1 LMSFATRWTEDIW
14 VIYCSKD
21 FYLLVHYIITRSLFM
36 IT

>member
-1 LMSFATRWTEDIW
+1 

-36 IT
+36 ITDTHITLCGNIK